1 MASAPMQTSLNYSM
15 ITSIWLPNTFQN
27 ISGHVDGY
35 VFRMLDLLVTLVINK
50 PDFLYSRKELQKSK
64 TKIFINRV

>member
-1 MASAPMQTSLNYSM
+1 MASAPMQTSLNYS
-15 ITSIWLPNTFQN
+15 IVTSIWLPNTFQN

-35 VFRMLDLLVTLVINK
+35 VSRMLDLLVTLVINK

-64 TKIFINRV
+64 KKIFIN